1 MIKVTNLS
9 KAFGA
14 LRAVHELSFEAAPR
28 RITSIIGP
36 NGAGKSTA
44 FNLIAGTLR
53 PDAGRV
59 ELGGQDVTGAPS
71 YKLARLGVARS
82 FQITNLFFGF
92 SVRENV
98 RLACQSRERRMRYLM
113 RLDRLPAPAARA
125 AELLDEFGLGERA
138 DELVG
143 NLSHGDQR
151 RVEIAL
157 AMALAPKLLM
167 LDEPTQGMSPA
178 ETAEVDALIKSL
190 AGRVTVLLI
199 EHDIDLVL
207 SISDHVIVMHQGR
220 KLFEG
225 TPSEVRASPAVREA
239 YLGADAGAEH
249 AAA

>member
-1 MIKVTNLS
+1 MIKVTNLA

-14 LRAVHELSFEAAPR
+14 LRAVDNLSFEAAPHR
-28 RITSIIGP
+28 VTSIIGP

-53 PDAGRV
+53 PDSGTV
-59 ELGGQDVTGAPS
+59 ELEGHDITGHAP
-71 YKLARLGVARS
+71 YTLAHLGVARS
-82 FQITNLFFGF
+82 FQITNLFFGL
-92 SVRENV
+92 SVLENV
-98 RLACQSRERRMRYLM
+98 RLACQSREARSRYLV
-113 RLDRLPAPAARA
+113 RLDRLSQPRERAREMLA
-125 AELLDEFGLGERA
+125 EFGLADRA

-157 AMALAPKLLM
+157 CMALSPKLLM

-199 EHDIDLVL
+199 EHDIELVMSL
-207 SISDHVIVMHQGR
+207 SDHVIVMHQGQ

-225 TPSEVRASPAVREA
+225 APDAVRASPLVRQA
-239 YLGADAGAEH
+239 YLGVEH

>member
-1 MIKVTNLS
+1 MIKVTDLN

-14 LRAVHELSFEAAPR
+14 LRAVHDLSFEAMPR

-53 PDAGRV
+53 PDSGV
-59 ELGGQDVTGAPS
+59 VQLDGQDVTGEPS

-82 FQITNLFFGF
+82 FQITNLFFGL
-92 SVRENV
+92 SVLENV
-98 RLACQSRERRMRYLM
+98 RLACQSRERRTRYLV
-113 RLDRLPAPAARA
+113 RLDRLADPMARA
-125 AELLDEFGLGERA
+125 AEILEECGIDDNAG
-138 DELVG
+138 ELVG

-151 RVEIAL
+151 RVEIAVSV
-157 AMALAPKLLM
+157 ALEPKVLM

-178 ETAEVDALIKSL
+178 ETSEVDALIKSL

-199 EHDIDLVL
+199 EHDIDLVM

-225 TPSEVRASPAVREA
+225 VPSAVRASREVQDA
-239 YLGADAGAEH
+239 YLGADH

>member
-1 MIKVTNLS
+1 MIKVSNLS

-53 PDAGRV
+53 PDAGTV
-59 ELGGQDVTGAPS
+59 ELDRQDVTGAPS

-82 FQITNLFFGF
+82 FQITNLFFGL

-98 RLACQSRERRMRYLM
+98 RLACQSCERRARYLV
-113 RLDRLPAPAARA
+113 RLDRLPEPAAHA
-125 AELLDEFGLGERA
+125 AELLDEFALGERA
-138 DELVG
+138 GELVG

-151 RVEIAL
+151 RVEIAV

-199 EHDIDLVL
+199 EHDIELVL

-225 TPSEVRASPAVREA
+225 TPGEVRASPAVREA
-239 YLGADAGAEH
+239 YLGVEH
-249 AAA
+249 AVA

>member
-14 LRAVHELSFEAAPR
+14 LRAVNELSFEAAPR

-53 PDAGRV
+53 PDAGLV
-59 ELGGQDVTGAPS
+59 ELDGRDVTGEPS
-71 YKLARLGVARS
+71 YQLARFGVARS
-82 FQITNLFFGF
+82 FQITNLFFGL
-92 SVRENV
+92 SVLENV
-98 RLACQSRERRMRYLM
+98 RLACQSRERRARYLV
-113 RLDRLPAPAARA
+113 RLDRFTGPVAHA
-125 AELLDEFGLGERA
+125 AELLEEFGLVERA
-138 DELVG
+138 AELVG

-151 RVEIAL
+151 RVEIAV
-157 AMALAPKLLM
+157 AMALTPKLLM

-225 TPSEVRASPAVREA
+225 TPGEVRTSPAVREA
-239 YLGADAGAEH
+239 YLGADPGAEH